1 VGLSRKEER
10 EMSKSN
16 YRKEL
21 CKEILPYF
29 EQGMDVPEVA
39 KELGISKRSFYRYI
53 EQHEEFKEA
62 YEEGKALS
70 EAWWLKQGREAVSN
84 PEHKINATIWI
95 FAMKNK
101 FGWRDKQDHE
111 HSGPNGRPIQNSVT
125 FNFVG
130 VDADSD

>member
-1 VGLSRKEER
+1 
-10 EMSKSN
+10 MSKSN
-16 YRKEL
+16 YDPKMCE
-21 CKEILPYF
+21 KILPF
-29 EQGMDVPEVA
+29 FAQGMDVPEVA

-53 EQHEEFKEA
+53 EQNEEFKEA

-70 EAWWLKQGREAVSN
+70 EAWWHAQGRKAVSD

-111 HSGPNGRPIQNSVT
+111 HSGPDGKPIQTESKIEWTIQPVKPVDEANSD
-125 FNFVG
+125 G
-130 VDADSD
+130 QP